1 MLPPKAIITG
11 EDFKNWRWRC
21 KLTAATAAQVIGV
34 SRATIHRLQNAK
46 RIPLTEALA
55 AESYESILYER
66 FLIAEDNDYSDPEP
80 FALERMRS
88 RLDEKETV

>member
-11 EDFKNWRWRC
+11 ADLKDWRWRC
-21 KLTAATAAQVIGV
+21 KLTVALAAKVIGV

-55 AESYESILYER
+55 AEFHGNILYER
-66 FLIAEDNDYSDPEP
+66 FLIEDDNDYGDPVP
-80 FALERMRS
+80 FALERLRQ
-88 RLDEKETV
+88 RLEDVA

>member
-1 MLPPKAIITG
+1 MLPPKAIVTG
-11 EDFKNWRWRC
+11 ADLKDWRWRC
-21 KLTAATAAQVIGV
+21 KLTVAQAAKVIGV

-55 AESYESILYER
+55 AEFYDNILYER
-66 FLIAEDNDYSDPEP
+66 FLIAEDNDYSAPEP

-88 RLDEKETV
+88 RMEDVE